1 MVFVQSSN
9 IYASTDDP
17 ITSITVQKAKRFKKL
32 LVIIHSNYQSAYTPE
47 EFVEWVYFNY
57 GTEVNLGGVFNN
69 TPTYACRMFLVDVTA
84 ATMTFSDMRCY
95 GYQVWGFTEGP
106 FTLLKQYS
114 VTNQPGK
121 NIPSLTSI
129 DLSDTNY
136 KNYDNL
142 LVLIGMVKYSGVN
155 ESSMRQSLYITGK
168 TEAGYS
174 GNFVDTDSSS
184 SLLLGFI
191 IPSNQINNT
200 LTGVSAQIYAVFGIR
215 EYTKAAGDI
224 KAIGDWFK
232 STRYLKEEIDD
243 FFVQNNDYTP
253 YQLTFYDESDSTVTI
268 TGQTSGE
275 SYTIDIANGEVTKL
289 LFFTAGETVVATD
302 GENTITKVLS
312 NQVDEIVLV
321 TPEISLVLKAE
332 NQPTTNGAVK
342 DYTYTAE
349 KSGYYLILYWEF
361 MNIQLITELEDVL
374 ISGQV
379 IDNYGSPH
387 MKYWI
392 CHLDAGDEVLTRIT
406 TSDQSGRYF
415 YSALIFKL
423 DGIIDRNSVE
433 LYTTFDRQDGNTS
446 YDISTDS
453 YKHLIFT
460 SWQTDGN
467 GGDQTD
473 TSVKKGEAMMS
484 SIVSAWPN
492 YSNYKVTTCIYYGDK
507 TNLPTPIKN
516 YSWNWGR
523 GQLVDI
529 ITKK

>member
-1 MVFVQSSN
+1 M
-9 IYASTDDP
+9 A
-17 ITSITVQKAKRFKKL
+17 
-32 LVIIHSNYQSAYTPE
+32 
-47 EFVEWVYFNY
+47 
-57 GTEVNLGGVFNN
+57 
-69 TPTYACRMFLVDVTA
+69 M
-84 ATMTFSDMRCY
+84 
-95 GYQVWGFTEGP
+95 
-106 FTLLKQYS
+106 
-114 VTNQPGK
+114 
-121 NIPSLTSI
+121 
-129 DLSDTNY
+129 
-136 KNYDNL
+136 
-142 LVLIGMVKYSGVN
+142 
-155 ESSMRQSLYITGK
+155 
-168 TEAGYS
+168 
-174 GNFVDTDSSS
+174 
-184 SLLLGFI
+184 
-191 IPSNQINNT
+191 
-200 LTGVSAQIYAVFGIR
+200 
-215 EYTKAAGDI
+215 GDI
-224 KAIGDWFK
+224 AAIRDWFK
-232 STRYLKEEIDD
+232 TTRYSKSDMDELLLLSK
-243 FFVQNNDYTP
+243 NYTA
-253 YQLTFYDESDSTVTI
+253 YELTFYDEPDSTVTI
-268 TGQTSGE
+268 TGQTSGK
-275 SYTIDIANGEVTKL
+275 SYTIDIANGESTNL
-289 LFFTAGETVVATD
+289 LFFTEGETVVVTD

-312 NQVDEIVLV
+312 NQVDEIALV

-332 NQPTTNGAVK
+332 NQPTTTGAVK

-387 MKYWI
+387 IKYWI

-406 TSDQSGRYF
+406 TSDQFGRYF

-446 YDISTDS
+446 YVISADS
-453 YKHLIFT
+453 HKHLIIT

-473 TSVKKGEAMMS
+473 TSVKKGEAMIS

-492 YSNYKVTTCIYYGDK
+492 QSSYTVTTCIYYGDK

-523 GQLVDI
+523 GQLADI